1 MSHHSTVP
9 DPQLDI
15 TDLYVFQKPGDST
28 KSILILNVNPFA
40 PTRAN
45 TFDSAASYELKIDTN
60 ADAQAEIAFHV
71 AFSPPANSQQTAT
84 VYRASGE
91 AAQSTGA
98 VGEVIVR
105 DAPVAFGSQVPITT
119 AGEYR
124 LYAGLRSDPWF
135 ADVAGVFNNF
145 QFTGQDT
152 FAGANVFGIVL
163 EVPNQALGPN
173 PQIGVWARTVA
184 QEHDELVQVDQVGRP
199 LITAAFNPAAADQ
212 LTFVHAPPTQ
222 QRALFL
228 SKFVTTLQT
237 AGYPEAEATRLAL
250 QLLPDILPYDYSRM
264 AGYPNGRILT
274 DDLLDVTLTLITHGK
289 VTSDLVGPHTD
300 LLDDFPYLGS
310 PHPVDAMT

>member
-15 TDLYVFQKPGDST
+15 TDLYVFQKPGDPT
-28 KSILILNVNPFA
+28 KTILIVNVNPFA
-40 PTRAN
+40 PTGAS
-45 TFDSAASYELKIDTN
+45 TFNAAASYELKIDTN
-60 ADAQAEIAFHV
+60 GDAQADIGFHIV
-71 AFSPPANSQQTAT
+71 FSPPANAQQTAT

-98 VGEVIVR
+98 VGDVILR
-105 DAPVAFGSQVPITT
+105 DAPVAFDSQVPITA

-135 ADVAGVFNNF
+135 ADVAGVFNDF

-152 FAGANVFGIVL
+152 FASANVFGIVL
-163 EVPNQALGPN
+163 EVPNQALGPHS
-173 PQIGVWARTVA
+173 PIGVWARTVA
-184 QEHDELVQVDQVGRP
+184 PVHDELAQVDQVGRP
-199 LITAAFNPAAADQ
+199 LVTAVFNPAAEDQ
-212 LTFVHAPPTQ
+212 HTFVHTPPTQ

-228 SKFVTTLQT
+228 PRFVTTLQT

-250 QLLPDILPYDYSRM
+250 QLLPDILPYDYWRM
-264 AGYPNGRILT
+264 AGYPNGRTLT
-274 DDLLDVTLTLITHGK
+274 DDLLDVTLALITNGK
-289 VTSDLVGPHTD
+289 VTSDRVGPHTD

-310 PHPVDAMT
+310 PHPVDAMA

>member
-9 DPQLDI
+9 DPQIDI
-15 TDLYVFQKPGDST
+15 TDLYVFQKPGDQT
-28 KSILILNVNPFA
+28 KTILIVNVNPFA
-40 PTRAN
+40 PTKAN
-45 TFDSAASYELKIDTN
+45 TFSSAASYELKIDTN
-60 ADAQAEIAFHV
+60 ADAQAQIAFHV
-71 AFSPPANSQQTAT
+71 LFSPPANSQQTAT
-84 VYRASGE
+84 VYRAGGE

-98 VGEVIVR
+98 VGDAILR
-105 DAPVAFGSQVPITT
+105 DAPVAFDSQVQITT

-152 FAGANVFGIVL
+152 FAGKNVFGIVL
-163 EVPNQALGPN
+163 EVPNQALGPHS
-173 PQIGVWARTVA
+173 QIGVWARTVA
-184 QEHDELVQVDQVGRP
+184 PVHDELVQVDQVGRP
-199 LITAAFNPAAADQ
+199 LVTAIFNPAAEDQ
-212 LTFVHAPPTQ
+212 HTFVHTSPTQ

-228 SKFVTTLQT
+228 PRFVRTLRT

-250 QLLPDILPYDYSRM
+250 QLLPDILPYDYSQK
-264 AGYPNGRILT
+264 AGYPNGRTLT
-274 DDLLDVTLTLITHGK
+274 DDLLDVMLALITNGK

-310 PHPVDAMT
+310 PYPVDVMV